1 MHLPEILGE
10 GLAPDSRGVV
20 IQEREREE
28 LLKRQKANLCGHSLV
43 KDLRE
48 PERKSERERNRKFNY
63 HEAHLKLNLRRSDPT
78 AGD

>member
-1 MHLPEILGE
+1 MSP
-10 GLAPDSRGVV
+10 PDSRGVV

-28 LLKRQKANLCGHSLV
+28 LLKRQKANMCGRSLV

-48 PERKSERERNRKFNY
+48 PERKERERNRKCNY
-63 HEAHLKLNLRRSDPT
+63 HEAHLKLNLQRADLT